1 MNPLPKMHTNPN
13 GTLSIAV
20 FSGKGGVGKSSLS
33 ANLGFC
39 LSESGQRCL
48 LMDCDL
54 GLANLDILLGI
65 SSEVTIQDLLTQDI
79 SAQRLVQPVA
89 PNLDLLP
96 AASGVPELVEMDEDQ
111 RALLLK
117 KLEPVISEY
126 AYLILD
132 MAAGLNPTLLAM
144 ARAAA
149 KRIVVLTPEPT
160 SLTDAYAVI
169 KVLAAKAEIRDF
181 LILVNQVANR
191 EEAQTTHRRLDAAVE
206 KFLGFKTHYLGM
218 VRSDPNMGKAVAKQ
232 QALVRIAP
240 KSPAA
245 EDIRVLAERLQSL
258 RAALMPELTD
268 KPVLV
273 NF

>member
-1 MNPLPKMHTNPN
+1 MNPQQPMQTNPN

-39 LSESGQRCL
+39 LSESGLRCL

-65 SSEVTIQDLLTQDI
+65 SSEATIQDLLVRDI
-79 SAQRLVQPVA
+79 AAQRLVQPVA

-111 RALLLK
+111 RGLLLK
-117 KLEPVISEY
+117 KLEPIISDY
-126 AYLILD
+126 AFLILD

-169 KVLAAKAEIRDF
+169 KVLSAKADIRDF

-232 QALVRIAP
+232 QALMRIAP

-258 RAALMPELTD
+258 RAALMPGLLD
-268 KPVLV
+268 KPALA